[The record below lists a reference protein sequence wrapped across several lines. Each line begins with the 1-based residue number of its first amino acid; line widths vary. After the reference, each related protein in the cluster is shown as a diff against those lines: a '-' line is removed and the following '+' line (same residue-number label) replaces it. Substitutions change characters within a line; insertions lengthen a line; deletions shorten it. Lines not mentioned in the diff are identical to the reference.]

1 MPHPLVEGKNLQKTY
16 GLQVVLDDLSFLI
29 TEKQKIALIGRN
41 GAGKSTLLKILT
53 GVEQTDFGEVLF
65 YPQTHIGVVEQHE
78 ILPSEKKTLEHLES
92 KCHKPEW
99 EIRKESSQFG
109 LHTEHLEKPPAHLSG
124 GYQMRVKLVAMLLQD
139 PNLLLLDEPVNYL
152 DLQTLLLLEQFLQ
165 TYKGAFIIAAHDRT
179 FLQNTCHHTFEIERG
194 RLTSYKGTVED
205 YLNFKQEQQEYEL
218 KTNKKVS
225 RQIAHQQT
233 FVDRFR
239 YKASLATRAQSKIK
253 HIEKLR
259 KRISNIDPKLATTH
273 ITIPSP
279 EVIAGSAV
287 RVQDLSIGYD
297 KLVVADHIDCEIMRG
312 EKVVIAGE
320 NGRGKST
327 LLKTLAGRIPALNG
341 SVKWW
346 HKANIGYY
354 DQKTENTLIQKET
367 VLQYLTRMAP
377 SEASG
382 ERILMMAGNF
392 LFRNDDLDKPTNVLS
407 GGERARLCLGG
418 ILLHEHN
425 VLLLDEP
432 TNHLDVETT
441 EALALAL
448 KAYKGTVVII
458 SHSRTFVNTLVD
470 KVFEIRG
477 GTLRRYMGS
486 YEDYVENLGVLMQE
500 ETVLD
505 ENKQENKT
513 LLSTMQ
519 RGEYYV
525 RIKEYQ
531 RSQEKIDKKMKEID
545 KEKSAILAYFFE
557 YPTEYAPSKSQRLE
571 ELTEQLSDLEK
582 QWLNDQEQIEDIRSK
597 LEN

>member
-597 LEN
+597 LEK